1 MYITHKRTMPRIY
14 APKATLPT
22 VSFSMGSMTKAQA
35 ICLLFIGAVILLF
48 GVFYVININ
57 SLSQKGYQMIEAN
70 SGASALT
77 EENQQL
83 KIQLAQLQ
91 ASDHLKQLSS
101 QLNMQEVTEVQYA
114 FFGQLPVA
122 KR

>member
-1 MYITHKRTMPRIY
+1 
-14 APKATLPT
+14 
-22 VSFSMGSMTKAQA
+22 MGSMTKVQ
-35 ICLLFIGAVILLF
+35 ILCLLFIGAMILLF
-48 GVFYVININ
+48 SVFYVININ
-57 SLSQKGYQMIEAN
+57 SLSQKGYQLIEAN

-91 ASDHLKQLSS
+91 ASDHLKQLSGEL
-101 QLNMQEVTEVQYA
+101 QMQEITKIQYA

>member
-1 MYITHKRTMPRIY
+1 MPAIS
-14 APKATLPT
+14 L
-22 VSFSMGSMTKAQA
+22 SMGSMTKGQA
-35 ICLLFIGAVILLF
+35 ACLLFIAAMILLF
-48 GVFYVININ
+48 GIFYVININ

-70 SGASALT
+70 NGVGALT
-77 EENQQL
+77 EQNQQL

-91 ASDHLKQLSS
+91 ASDHLKQLSGE
-101 QLNMQEVTEVQYA
+101 LNMQEITKVQYA